1 MQLCSAAQGASSR
14 CPQAGASAGAGAGIQ
29 QHQPAGGQ
37 CFAVPC
43 RAHPDSISAAATGR
57 LEHGQACLPDLIWS
71 FPGMDHF
78 RPDRSSTAIQLHLT
92 SQQSTGQPANQLV
105 SPNQHPNR
113 LMNRRWPAKFRH
125 RGHENKRSLSGQPT
139 TEGKRTSPAPATS
152 TSTITHT
159 CDKRDGCISLVPGR
173 GCCCPDKRQTERPI
187 HSPSSLH
194 HPSQDSTKARL
205 GPSLTA
211 SSNAVIATATHLRRR
226 PVSFLTYLCCTRKPR
241 IRMLSRGP
249 EAFPLLPASGSATP
263 DLPVRPGLP

>member
-1 MQLCSAAQGASSR
+1 MQLCSAMQGEDA
-14 CPQAGASAGAGAGIQ
+14 CEQVQ
-29 QHQPAGGQ
+29 VQVLGQ
-37 CFAVPC
+37 VST
-43 RAHPDSISAAATGR
+43 SISLRVDSASPSRAAPTLAPFRAAATGR

-187 HSPSSLH
+187 HSPPSLH
-194 HPSQDSTKARL
+194 HPSQDSTTARL

-211 SSNAVIATATHLRRR
+211 SSNAVIATATVLRGC
-226 PVSFLTYLCCTRKPR
+226 PVSFRTHVRCTWEP
-241 IRMLSRGP
+241 RMLS
-249 EAFPLLPASGSATP
+249 
-263 DLPVRPGLP
+263 